1 MSNQVIIALPV
12 GGKLKIPLDTYQE
25 IKKAAR
31 IMAEDDRVA
40 RYVAAPH
47 EGITPEI
54 VGVIRQRLIKRGD
67 LPARAYSRRHEAIPQ
82 RAEAGRSWRAPL
94 ADV

>member
-12 GGKLKIPLDTYQE
+12 GGKLKIPLGTYNE
-25 IKKAAR
+25 IKLAAR
-31 IMAEDDRVA
+31 IMADDDRVA

-54 VGVIRQRLIKRGD
+54 IGVIRQRLIKRGD
-67 LPARAYSRRHEAIPQ
+67 LPARAYSRRKEVANGASLPVP
-82 RAEAGRSWRAPL
+82 GSG
-94 ADV
+94 DN